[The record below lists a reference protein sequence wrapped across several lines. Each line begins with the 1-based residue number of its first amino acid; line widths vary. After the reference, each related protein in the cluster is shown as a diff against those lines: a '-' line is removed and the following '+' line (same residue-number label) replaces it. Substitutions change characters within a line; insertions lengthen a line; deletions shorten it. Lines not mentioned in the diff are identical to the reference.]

1 MAAQAFI
8 ALIAKNNFMKKILA
22 LILFS
27 FLFASCL
34 QKISQKSEIAEEKVS
49 EEFVQGSE
57 DIPLLVTMEKIS
69 EDSLGFDSDAG
80 SIMSSSYQTKTDLK
94 KVRSFYSRT
103 LPQLGWKMIEDSGS
117 QSIFKRDN
125 EKLEIEFINENDKNI
140 VRFFISSAI

>member
-8 ALIAKNNFMKKILA
+8 APIAKNNFMKKILA

-34 QKISQKSEIAEEKVS
+34 QKFSQKVEIAEEKVS
-49 EEFVQGSE
+49 AEFVQGSE
-57 DIPLLVTMEKIS
+57 DIPLLASMEKIS

-94 KVRSFYSRT
+94 KVRNFYSQT
-103 LPQLGWKMIEDSGS
+103 LPQLGWKMIEDSES
-117 QSIFKRDN
+117 QSNFKRDN
-125 EKLEIEFINENDKNI
+125 EKLEIEFTKEKDKNI
-140 VRFFISSAI
+140 VRFFISSTI